1 MFNEQCILAEML
13 LPSKVACTCEYFGVQ
28 PIRSSS
34 WLHSNYFFHLWK
46 CRHHG
51 HIFYSVWI
59 GPAGII
65 LRFNIWKPNSDQ
77 IWKWQRQ
84 TADLRKIEK
93 RSKLV
98 RNCLLTKVINVWSGL
113 LVWRKLGRFDKIE
126 KRSKLSPHKK
136 GGKRDQCLE
145 GSGVTKVRWW
155 LSLSHFHTGQQL
167 SPHKKWGKV
176 INVWCDES

>member
-13 LPSKVACTCEYFGVQ
+13 LPSKVACTCEFYGVQ

-34 WLHSNYFFHLWK
+34 WLYSNYFFHLWK

-84 TADLRKIEK
+84 TADLRKIWK

-155 LSLSHFHTGQQL
+155 PAERIMGKPLQL
-167 SPHKKWGKV
+167 FLPAKRLTPHHL
-176 INVWCDES
+176 IL